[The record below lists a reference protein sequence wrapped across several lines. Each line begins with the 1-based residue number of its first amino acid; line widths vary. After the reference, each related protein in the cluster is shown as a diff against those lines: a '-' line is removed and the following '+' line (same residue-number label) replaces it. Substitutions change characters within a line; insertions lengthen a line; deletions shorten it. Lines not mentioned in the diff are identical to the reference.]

1 MAMNRKDIYK
11 EILLDIYRR
20 AKDGGLISEDEYQDT
35 EDIINS
41 YEFSSIDTSTL
52 TGCHLTFAASI
63 RDWDGAND
71 DVITSSTHIYLANV
85 AADNVCYFKQL
96 FCQISG
102 GGFAVVT
109 TKQLYNDVSGGEAD
123 KFLKKAE
130 LIWPIIYQDD
140 AKKAEFWNLFENNND
155 KGFYIL
161 TDEILNNDDEY
172 WNAYSFGYLLYVNEH
187 GFEKDVSIDFTPST
201 QYSTTL
207 SFQKA
212 NKYYQ
217 YYELYNLISESHYC
231 NDILRRFLV
240 MYQIIENMCYRRH
253 LAKISHG
260 GTRGFVRKTI
270 AFAHKGSDKEAE
282 EIIKGFVELFPNAEV
297 AITDAD
303 IQPYATELFDEYRI
317 PGGGHSNNKIGK
329 IIYNIRNSIVH
340 NKATELHFAYGNV
353 SDYSNLVPLIK
364 LLIEKI
370 EPMIVELINDPTRHS
385 LDYAIKQMILY

>member
-1 MAMNRKDIYK
+1 MNRKDIYK
-11 EILLDIYRR
+11 EILLDIYKK
-20 AKDGGLISEDEYQDT
+20 AKDADLISEDEYDDA
-35 EDIINS
+35 EDDINS
-41 YEFSSIDTSTL
+41 YTFSSIDTSKL
-52 TGCHLTFAASI
+52 TGCYQTFAASI
-63 RDWDGAND
+63 KDWDGAND
-71 DVITSSTHIYLANV
+71 DVITSSARIYLASV
-85 AADNVCYFKQL
+85 ADDNNCYFKQL

-109 TKQLYNDVSGGEAD
+109 TKQLYDDVSGGEAD

-140 AKKAEFWNLFENNND
+140 TKKAEFWDLCTNNND
-155 KGFYIL
+155 NVYYIL
-161 TDEILNNDDEY
+161 TDEILNNEDEY

-187 GFEKDVSIDFTPST
+187 GFDKDVRIDFTPST

-231 NDILRRFLV
+231 NDILRRYLV

-253 LAKISHG
+253 LAKISQG
-260 GTRGFVRKTI
+260 DKRAFVRKSI
-270 AFAHKGSDKEAE
+270 ALANKGFDRETE
-282 EIIKGFVELFPNAEV
+282 EIINGFAELFPNAEV
-297 AITDAD
+297 AITAAD
-303 IQPYATELFDEYRI
+303 IQPFATALTDNYGI
-317 PGGGHSNNKIGK
+317 SGNHNNKKIGK

-353 SDYSNLVPLIK
+353 SDYSILVPLIK
-364 LLIEKI
+364 LLINRI
-370 EPMIVELINDPTRHS
+370 EPMIVELINDPARQS
-385 LDYAIKQMILY
+385 LDYSNKEMPLY

>member
-11 EILLDIYRR
+11 EILLDIYKK
-20 AKDGGLISEDEYQDT
+20 AKDADLISEDEYDDA
-35 EDIINS
+35 EDDINS
-41 YEFSSIDTSTL
+41 YTFSSIDTSKL
-52 TGCHLTFAASI
+52 TGCYQTFAASI
-63 RDWDGAND
+63 KDWDGAND

-85 AADNVCYFKQL
+85 ADDNICYFKQL
-96 FCQISG
+96 FCQTSG

-109 TKQLYNDVSGGEAD
+109 TKQLFDNVANSETD

-130 LIWPIIYQDD
+130 LIWPIIYQ
-140 AKKAEFWNLFENNND
+140 NND
-155 KGFYIL
+155 QIAQFWAMCESNNDNGYYIL
-161 TDEILNNDDEY
+161 TDETLNNEDEY

-187 GFEKDVSIDFTPST
+187 GFDKDVRIDFTPST

-231 NDILRRFLV
+231 NDILRRYLV
-240 MYQIIENMCYRRH
+240 MYQIIENICYRRH
-253 LAKISHG
+253 LAKISQG
-260 GTRGFVRKTI
+260 DMRGFVRKSI
-270 AFAHKGSDKEAE
+270 ALANKGFDKEAE
-282 EIIKGFVELFPNAEV
+282 EIIKGFAELFPNADV
-297 AITDAD
+297 AITAAD
-303 IQPYATELFDEYRI
+303 IQPFANVLKYEYSI
-317 PGGGHSNNKIGK
+317 SGGGHGNKKIGK

-353 SDYSNLVPLIK
+353 SDYSNLVPLIR

-370 EPMIVELINDPTRHS
+370 EPMIVELVNNPTKQS
-385 LDYAIKQMILY
+385 LEYAIKKIPLY

>member
-11 EILLDIYRR
+11 EILLDIYKK
-20 AKDGGLISEDEYQDT
+20 AKDADLISEDEYDDA
-35 EDIINS
+35 EDDINS
-41 YEFSSIDTSTL
+41 YTFSSIDTSKL
-52 TGCHLTFAASI
+52 TGCYQTFAASI
-63 RDWDGAND
+63 KDWDGAND
-71 DVITSSTHIYLANV
+71 DVITSSARIYLASV
-85 AADNVCYFKQL
+85 ADDNNCYFKQL

-109 TKQLYNDVSGGEAD
+109 TKQLYDDVSGGEAD

-140 AKKAEFWNLFENNND
+140 TKKAEFWDLCTNNND
-155 KGFYIL
+155 NGYYIL
-161 TDEILNNDDEY
+161 TDEILNNEDEH

-187 GFEKDVSIDFTPST
+187 GFDKDVRIDFTPST

-231 NDILRRFLV
+231 NDILRRYLV

-253 LAKISHG
+253 LAKISQG
-260 GTRGFVRKTI
+260 DKRAFVRKSI
-270 AFAHKGSDKEAE
+270 ALANKGFDRETE
-282 EIIKGFVELFPNAEV
+282 EIINGFAELFPNAEV
-297 AITDAD
+297 AITAAD
-303 IQPYATELFDEYRI
+303 IQPFATALTDNYGI
-317 PGGGHSNNKIGK
+317 SGNHNNKKIGK

-353 SDYSNLVPLIK
+353 SDYSILVPLIK
-364 LLIEKI
+364 LLINRI
-370 EPMIVELINDPTRHS
+370 EPMIVELINDPARQS
-385 LDYAIKQMILY
+385 LDYSNKEMPLY

>member
-11 EILLDIYRR
+11 EILLDIYKK
-20 AKDGGLISEDEYQDT
+20 AKDADLISEDEYDDA
-35 EDIINS
+35 EDDINS
-41 YEFSSIDTSTL
+41 YTFSSIDTSKL
-52 TGCHLTFAASI
+52 TGCYQTFAASI
-63 RDWDGAND
+63 KDWDGAND
-71 DVITSSTHIYLANV
+71 DVITSSARIYLASV
-85 AADNVCYFKQL
+85 ADDNNCYFKQL

-109 TKQLYNDVSGGEAD
+109 TKQLYDDVSGGEAD

-140 AKKAEFWNLFENNND
+140 TKKAEFWDLCTNNND
-155 KGFYIL
+155 NGYYIL
-161 TDEILNNDDEY
+161 TDEILNNEDEY

-187 GFEKDVSIDFTPST
+187 GFDKDVRIDFTPST

-231 NDILRRFLV
+231 NDILRRYLV

-253 LAKISHG
+253 LAKISQG
-260 GTRGFVRKTI
+260 DKRAFVRKSI
-270 AFAHKGSDKEAE
+270 ALANKGFDRETE
-282 EIIKGFVELFPNAEV
+282 EIINGFAELFPNAEV
-297 AITDAD
+297 AITAAD
-303 IQPYATELFDEYRI
+303 IQPFATALTDNYGFS
-317 PGGGHSNNKIGK
+317 GNHNNKKIGK

-353 SDYSNLVPLIK
+353 SDYSILVPLIK
-364 LLIEKI
+364 LLINRI
-370 EPMIVELINDPTRHS
+370 EPMIVELINDPARQS
-385 LDYAIKQMILY
+385 LDYSNKEMPLY

>member
-11 EILLDIYRR
+11 EILLDIYKK
-20 AKDGGLISEDEYQDT
+20 AKDADLISEDEYDDA
-35 EDIINS
+35 EDDINS
-41 YEFSSIDTSTL
+41 YTFSSIDTSKL
-52 TGCHLTFAASI
+52 TGCYQTFAASI
-63 RDWDGAND
+63 KDWDGAND

-85 AADNVCYFKQL
+85 ADDNICYFKQL
-96 FCQISG
+96 FCQTSG

-109 TKQLYNDVSGGEAD
+109 TKQLFDNVANSETD

-130 LIWPIIYQDD
+130 LIWPIIYQ
-140 AKKAEFWNLFENNND
+140 NND
-155 KGFYIL
+155 QIAQFWAMCESNNDNGYYIL
-161 TDEILNNDDEY
+161 TDETLNNEDEY

-187 GFEKDVSIDFTPST
+187 GFDKDVRIDFTPST

-231 NDILRRFLV
+231 NDILRRYLV

-253 LAKISHG
+253 LAKISEG
-260 GTRGFVRKTI
+260 DKRAFVRKSI
-270 AFAHKGSDKEAE
+270 ALANKGFDKETE
-282 EIIKGFVELFPNAEV
+282 EIINGFAELFPHADL
-297 AITDAD
+297 AITAVE
-303 IQPYATELFDEYRI
+303 IQPFATALTDNYGI
-317 PGGGHSNNKIGK
+317 SGNHNNKKIGK

-353 SDYSNLVPLIK
+353 SDYSILVPLIK
-364 LLIEKI
+364 LLINRI
-370 EPMIVELINDPTRHS
+370 EPMIVELINDPARQS
-385 LDYAIKQMILY
+385 LDYSNKEMPLY

>member
-1 MAMNRKDIYK
+1 MNRKDIYK
-11 EILLDIYRR
+11 EILLDIYKK
-20 AKDGGLISEDEYQDT
+20 AKDAYLISADEYDDA
-35 EDIINS
+35 EDDINS
-41 YEFSSIDTSTL
+41 YTFSSIDTSKL
-52 TGCHLTFAASI
+52 TGCYQTFASSI
-63 RDWDGAND
+63 KDWDGAND
-71 DVITSSTHIYLANV
+71 DVITSSAHIYLASV
-85 AADNVCYFKQL
+85 ATDNTCYFKQI

-102 GGFAVVT
+102 GSFAVVT

-140 AKKAEFWNLFENNND
+140 AKKAEFWNLCENNND

-161 TDEILNNDDEY
+161 TDETLHDDNEY

-187 GFEKDVSIDFTPST
+187 GFDKDMSINFNSSQKYAP
-201 QYSTTL
+201 TL
-207 SFQKA
+207 SFNTA

-231 NDILRRFLV
+231 NDILRRYLV

-253 LAKISHG
+253 LAKISEG
-260 GTRGFVRKTI
+260 DKRAFVRQSI
-270 AFAHKGSDKEAE
+270 AIANKGSDKEKE
-282 EIIKGFVELFPNAEV
+282 EIIKGFIELFPNAAV
-297 AITDAD
+297 TITAAD
-303 IQPYATELFDEYRI
+303 IQPFANALLNEYCI
-317 PGGGHSNNKIGK
+317 SGGGHSNRKIGT

-353 SDYSNLVPLIK
+353 SDYTNLVPLIR
-364 LLIEKI
+364 LLITKI

-385 LDYAIKQMILY
+385 LDYANREMPLY